1 MGSPTTFPAGRKVAP
16 AERADED
23 ELLDLDLE
31 PRPRTR
37 AGCATSPR
45 PCPYVSCKHHLYLE
59 VHPETG
65 TMRLV
70 FPGKEIDEMEETCAL
85 DVAEHDG
92 STLKRVGDLI
102 NLTRERV
109 RQIEVRG
116 IFKLRGAGVTLD
128 DFPAALLSVA
138 PTGVALSA

>member
-1 MGSPTTFPAGRKVAP
+1 MGSTTFPAGRQIQP
-16 AERADED
+16 SERATDD
-23 ELLDLDLE
+23 ELEDLVLE

-37 AGCATSPR
+37 GGCADSPR

-59 VHPETG
+59 VNPDTG

-70 FPGKEIDEMEETCAL
+70 YPGVEIDEMEETCVL
-85 DVAEHDG
+85 DVADWDG
-92 STLKRVGDLI
+92 ATLKRVGDLV

-116 IFKLRGAGVTLD
+116 LVKLRGTPFIDG
-128 DFPAALLSVA
+128 
-138 PTGVALSA
+138 PTMIATGFCEAVLF